1 MLDCNAFI
9 PCKYYSSKYY
19 YTLKPETIISLDLS
33 NSKIDLEKTSKF
45 VNLEYLSLKDDH
57 LKELP
62 KELFLLKKLKH
73 WI

>member
-19 YTLKPETIISLDLS
+19 YTSNPETIISLDLS
-33 NSKIDLEKTSKF
+33 NSKNFRKVDSKF

>member
-33 NSKIDLEKTSKF
+33 NSKIDLEK
-45 VNLEYLSLKDDH
+45 
-57 LKELP
+57 
-62 KELFLLKKLKH
+62 
-73 WI
+73 